1 VPFSTLEAN
10 YADVTFGP
18 AQTTAEMLQAAVAKY
33 DTVLATTTATAAQ
46 RNLASVGRG
55 RALLNLGRFADAAAA
70 VAAVPVGFVFNVEHS
85 DNSPQQQN
93 AVWTFANDAGRWGV
107 AEREGANGLP
117 FVSAGDPRAPTRV
130 AVGFD
135 GGPRQEQL
143 KDSTR
148 VSPKVLADGV
158 EAELI
163 KAEAALRA
171 GGDFVA
177 ILNALCANPVVRT
190 ARGYAAPGG
199 ASDPLPAT
207 LADPGTAAAREDL
220 LFRERAFWLF
230 ATAHR
235 LGDMRRL
242 VRQYGRAPATVFPS
256 GSYSSNGRL
265 SVYGTD
271 VDFPIPIQEGNN
283 GAAPSVS
290 PEAPA
295 ELKGCLDRNA

>member
-1 VPFSTLEAN
+1 MGGAGRSLER
-10 YADVTFGP
+10 
-18 AQTTAEMLQAAVAKY
+18 TAG
-33 DTVLATTTATAAQ
+33 ATA
-46 RNLASVGRG
+46 N
-55 RALLNLGRFADAAAA
+55 D
-70 VAAVPVGFVFNVEHS
+70 VA
-85 DNSPQQQN
+85 
-93 AVWTFANDAGRWGV
+93 
-107 AEREGANGLP
+107 
-117 FVSAGDPRAPTRV
+117 
-130 AVGFD
+130 
-135 GGPRQEQL
+135 
-143 KDSTR
+143 
-148 VSPKVLADGV
+148 
-158 EAELI
+158 
-163 KAEAALRA
+163 
-171 GGDFVA
+171 
-177 ILNALCANPVVRT
+177 
-190 ARGYAAPGG
+190 GG